1 MKGFNTMFYVIYAKE
16 NDIFDES
23 CKPVMLNSYTTE
35 KGLCYIF
42 EADSYEEAT
51 QKAAEFIKEYNNQ

>member
-1 MKGFNTMFYVIYAKE
+1 MFYVIYAKKDDNE
-16 NDIFDES
+16 NYIFNES

-35 KGLCYIF
+35 KGVCYIF
-42 EADSYEEAT
+42 EADSYEEAI